1 MREKEMN
8 MRHSIV
14 SGVDGSEESR
24 VAATVAADLAQEL
37 DLRLVIVYAADDP
50 PTFPYGDLRLTELQR
65 RRDVQAVQRLLDT
78 TARSLSVV
86 PETRMVY
93 GNPVDAL
100 NMVAT
105 EEEAR
110 LLVVGSRGRSGIAA
124 ALSGSV
130 STRLASES
138 VVPVL
143 VVSDEAGAR
152 FLAGDRTD
160 GAVVTGVDGSL
171 ESTRALRLGADLADR
186 TGRPLLPVYAA
197 GRRTDDLP
205 PEAVGMPVKT
215 ELGEPVDVLRSRA
228 LNADARL
235 IVVGSR
241 GRGPLRGALLG
252 SVSASLA
259 ASAPAPVLVVPRTAE
274 LIGLGGDVAAGLRAA
289 A

>member
-1 MREKEMN
+1 MN

-24 VAATVAADLAQEL
+24 VAATVAADLAQAL
-37 DLRLVIVYAADDP
+37 DLRLVIAHAADDP
-50 PTFPYGDLRLTELQR
+50 PTFPYGDLRLTEIQR
-65 RRDVQAVQRLLDT
+65 RRGVQAVQRLFGT
-78 TARSLSVV
+78 IAEGLSVV
-86 PETRMVY
+86 PETRIVY

-100 NMVAT
+100 NRVAT
-105 EEEAR
+105 EEQAE

-130 STRLASES
+130 STRLASEG

-143 VVSDEAGAR
+143 VVSDEAGVR
-152 FLAGDRTD
+152 SVGGERTD
-160 GAVVTGVDGSL
+160 GAVVSGVDGSL
-171 ESTRALRLGADLADR
+171 ESTRALRLAADLADR
-186 TGRPLLPVYAA
+186 MGRTLHPVYAA
-197 GRRTDDLP
+197 GRPADDLP
-205 PEAVGMPVKT
+205 ADAVGTPVET
-215 ELGEPVDVLRSRA
+215 DLGDPVDVLRSRA
-228 LNADARL
+228 LDADARL

-274 LIGLGGDVAAGLRAA
+274 LIGLGGDVAAGSRAA

>member
-1 MREKEMN
+1 MRN
-8 MRHSIV
+8 SIV

-24 VAATVAADLAQEL
+24 VAATVAADLAQAL
-37 DLRLVIVYAADDP
+37 DLRLVIAHVADDP
-50 PTFPYGDLRLTELQR
+50 PTFPYGDLRLAELQR
-65 RRDVQAVQRLLDT
+65 RRGVQAVQRRF
-78 TARSLSVV
+78 AAIAESLGVV
-86 PETRMVY
+86 PETRIVY
-93 GNPVDAL
+93 GNPVEAL
-100 NMVAT
+100 NRLAT
-105 EEEAR
+105 EEQAE

-152 FLAGDRTD
+152 FVARDRKD
-160 GAVVTGVDGSL
+160 GTVVSGVDGSV
-171 ESTRALRLGADLADR
+171 ESTRALRLAADLADR
-186 TGRPLLPVYAA
+186 MGRRLVPVYAA
-197 GRRTDDLP
+197 ARPTDELAA
-205 PEAVGMPVKT
+205 EAVGTPVAT
-215 ELGEPVDVLRSRA
+215 ELGDPVEVLRSRA
-228 LNADARL
+228 VDAHARL

-259 ASAPAPVLVVPRTAE
+259 ASAPAPVLVVPSTAE
-274 LIGLGGDVAAGLRAA
+274 LIGLGGDVAADLPAA

>member
-1 MREKEMN
+1 

-14 SGVDGSEESR
+14 SGVDGSAESR
-24 VAATVAADLAQEL
+24 VAVTVAADLAQEL
-37 DLRLVIVYAADDP
+37 DLRLVIAHVADDP

-65 RRDVQAVQRLLDT
+65 RRGAQTVQRLFDT
-78 TARSLSVV
+78 IAPSLSVV
-86 PETRMVY
+86 PETRIVY

-105 EEEAR
+105 DEQAE
-110 LLVVGSRGRSGIAA
+110 LLVVASRGRSGIAA

-130 STRLASES
+130 STRLATES

-152 FLAGDRTD
+152 YVTGYRTD
-160 GAVVTGVDGSL
+160 GAVVSGVDGSL
-171 ESTRALRLGADLADR
+171 QSTRALRLAAHLADLM
-186 TGRPLLPVYAA
+186 GRPLLPVHAA
-197 GRRTDDLP
+197 GRPTADLP
-205 PEAVGMPVKT
+205 AEAGVTPVETGVGD
-215 ELGEPVDVLRSRA
+215 PVDVLRSRA
-228 LNADARL
+228 VDANAHL

-274 LIGLGGDVAAGLRAA
+274 LIGLGGDVAVGLPTAA
-289 A
+289 